1 MLTSYKSELKPFEE
15 LAQSFAGKELA
26 RKIEEHDR
34 YPFGE
39 FFLDVLDKAYEVG
52 FLGVTLPEELGGIG
66 RGIATLCVILDG
78 ICRVDAS
85 LGGIIFT
92 SALAQEIMLV
102 AGAHALAEKIFPKAS
117 SAQDFLV
124 ACPSFSNP
132 DQEDNLPEAARSGK
146 GYTVSGTIDFLVLG
160 GLASRAVI
168 PARTERGA
176 PFSFFLIDLDQEG
189 IEKSGPVFSLGL
201 HSCPAVDV
209 TIKNAKARLI
219 GKEGSGGIYFQKVS
233 RTLHAAAAAM
243 NAGIM
248 RGSFNEA
255 FAYAKERFQGGCEII
270 NWSEVSMILANML
283 VKADVADLCVAQ
295 ACQSLEQGSGQW
307 DRHGIAAAL
316 HIHELA
322 CDVVTDGIQV
332 LGGNGYMKDYG
343 QEKRYRDAHQVQSL
357 LGVAPMKKIA
367 MIREL
372 AGMNDTCT
380 EV

>member
-1 MLTSYKSELKPFEE
+1 MLT
-15 LAQSFAGKELA
+15 
-26 RKIEEHDR
+26 
-34 YPFGE
+34 
-39 FFLDVLDKAYEVG
+39 
-52 FLGVTLPEELGGIG
+52 T
-66 RGIATLCVILDG
+66 
-78 ICRVDAS
+78 
-85 LGGIIFT
+85 
-92 SALAQEIMLV
+92 
-102 AGAHALAEKIFPKAS
+102 GANALAEKIFPKAS
-117 SAQDFLV
+117 SAKDFLV

-132 DQEDNLPEAARSGK
+132 AQEDNLPEAARSGRD
-146 GYTVSGTIDFLVLG
+146 YTVSGTLKFLVLG
-160 GLASRAVI
+160 GLANRAVI
-168 PARTERGA
+168 PACTISGG

-201 HSCPAVDV
+201 HACPAVDV
-209 TIKNAKARLI
+209 TFKNAKACLI
-219 GKEGSGGIYFQKVS
+219 GKEGEGGIYFQKVS
-233 RTLHAAAAAM
+233 RTLYAAAAAM

-248 RGSFNEA
+248 RGSFDEA

-270 NWSEVSMILANML
+270 NWSEVSMSLANML

-295 ACQSLEQGSGQW
+295 VCQSIEQGAGQW

-372 AGMNDTCT
+372 AGLNDACA